1 MLGSGAAP
9 VWAEWKAGDV
19 RDAGHCQCNQNSY
32 SNEANAGGNHQFYH
46 LFHYKLLQIY
56 TDKAVLKTELL
67 FPFSHPGG
75 YLQCLL
81 LPIPIKGDYV
91 VCFLGMQTSL
101 CPDLTVPHGQSK
113 IHCRRW
119 NWCQCWQYNVSFWI
133 FFVCLVKL
141 ALSQDKCH
149 QFSSKCWHMS
159 MEILI
164 IFLFKS

>member
-1 MLGSGAAP
+1 MY
-9 VWAEWKAGDV
+9 EM
-19 RDAGHCQCNQNSY
+19 QTI
-32 SNEANAGGNHQFYH
+32 ANAIKTVTLMKQMQEETINFSIVFIINY
-46 LFHYKLLQIY
+46 YKLIY
-56 TDKAVLKTELL
+56 TDKAVLKREFL

-75 YLQCLL
+75 YVQCLL

-133 FFVCLVKL
+133 FFVCLPCKVS
-141 ALSQDKCH
+141 SQPR
-149 QFSSKCWHMS
+149 QVSPILWHMLAYVNGNTNYFS
-159 MEILI
+159 
-164 IFLFKS
+164 F

>member
-1 MLGSGAAP
+1 MQAI
-9 VWAEWKAGDV
+9 
-19 RDAGHCQCNQNSY
+19 
-32 SNEANAGGNHQFYH
+32 ANAIKTVTLTKQMQEETINFSTVFIINY
-46 LFHYKLLQIY
+46 YKLIY

-75 YLQCLL
+75 YLQRLL

>member
-1 MLGSGAAP
+1 MQAI
-9 VWAEWKAGDV
+9 
-19 RDAGHCQCNQNSY
+19 
-32 SNEANAGGNHQFYH
+32 ANAIKTVTPTKQMQEETINFSIFIINY
-46 LFHYKLLQIY
+46 YKLIY

-133 FFVCLVKL
+133 FFVRLPCKVS
-141 ALSQDKCH
+141 SQPR
-149 QFSSKCWHMS
+149 QVSP
-159 MEILI
+159 I
-164 IFLFKS
+164 LFKMLAYVNGNTNYFSF

>member
-1 MLGSGAAP
+1 MYKMQAI
-9 VWAEWKAGDV
+9 
-19 RDAGHCQCNQNSY
+19 
-32 SNEANAGGNHQFYH
+32 ANAIKTVTPTKQMQEETINFSIFIINY
-46 LFHYKLLQIY
+46 YKLIY

-133 FFVCLVKL
+133 FFVRLPCKVS
-141 ALSQDKCH
+141 SQTR
-149 QFSSKCWHMS
+149 QVSP
-159 MEILI
+159 I
-164 IFLFKS
+164 LFKMLAYVNGNTNYFSF